1 MTDAEK
7 TKLEE
12 LVRSDKV
19 VLFMKGNRRFPQCG
33 FSSQVVQILDE
44 LLPSYTTVNVL
55 QDPAVRD
62 GIKVFSNW
70 PTIPQLYVNGEFI
83 GGCDIVREMA
93 QTGELEQLLGV
104 KREPKKAPTVK
115 VTPAAAK
122 AFRDAA
128 ESPSDLP
135 RLGISPS
142 FEYELFL
149 DQKQPGDVEID
160 AGGLTL
166 LLDQASASRAD
177 GVSIDFVTVGG
188 TGFRIENPN
197 EPPRV
202 RPLSV
207 QDLKGMMD
215 RKEKIELFDVRTPEE
230 RKIAVIE
237 GARHLDDAGGE
248 YLQSL
253 PKTTPVV
260 MLCHHGVRSRA
271 AAEKVLKM
279 GFAKVYNLE
288 GGIDAW
294 SQHVDPKVARY

>member
-248 YLQSL
+248 
-253 PKTTPVV
+253 
-260 MLCHHGVRSRA
+260 
-271 AAEKVLKM
+271 
-279 GFAKVYNLE
+279 
-288 GGIDAW
+288 
-294 SQHVDPKVARY
+294 